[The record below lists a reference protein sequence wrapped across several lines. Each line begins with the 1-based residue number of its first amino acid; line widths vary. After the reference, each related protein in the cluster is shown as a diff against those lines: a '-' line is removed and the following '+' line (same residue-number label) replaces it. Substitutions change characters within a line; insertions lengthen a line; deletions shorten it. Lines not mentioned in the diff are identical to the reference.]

1 MPVSAAESAMM
12 IATGASRSSG
22 RPWAVSR
29 ATSALTKVAV
39 TATVVG
45 SGPAMAKGSELRAAT
60 IAAVT
65 ALVMKVAAMP

>member
-1 MPVSAAESAMM
+1 MM

-22 RPWAVSR
+22 MPWAVSR
-29 ATSALTKVAV
+29 ATSALTNVAV

-45 SGPAMAKGSELRAAT
+45 SGPTMAKGSELRAAT

-65 ALVMKVAAMP
+65 ALVMKVTAMP

>member
-1 MPVSAAESAMM
+1 MM
-12 IATGASRSSG
+12 IATGARRSSG
-22 RPWAVSR
+22 RPCSPSR
-29 ATSALTKVAV
+29 TISALTNVAV

-45 SGPAMAKGSELRAAT
+45 SGPAMAKGSELRTAT